1 MNGASAEP
9 VRLPEPLPSMLP
21 PTLPEQRRSTLSE
34 PPAPAPVAPQAF
46 GRMPTA
52 APLAPVA
59 PRSRTCLVVD
69 DSRVVR
75 KISRRI
81 VEGLGYTVIEVEDG
95 QEALSRCQAAM
106 PDLILLDWDMPV
118 MTGLEFIQQLRA
130 LPGNVRP
137 KVVFCT
143 ARKETSDI
151 YKGIDAGAD
160 EYVSKPFDEA
170 SLTAKL
176 QRVGAA

>member
-1 MNGASAEP
+1 M
-9 VRLPEPLPSMLP
+9 RLPEPLRSAV
-21 PTLPEQRRSTLSE
+21 PE
-34 PPAPAPVAPQAF
+34 PATEHAAVPQPF
-46 GRMPTA
+46 GRMPSAAVA
-52 APLAPVA
+52 APLAPR
-59 PRSRTCLVVD
+59 PKTCLIVD

-75 KISRRI
+75 KVSRRI
-81 VEGLGYTVIEVEDG
+81 VEDLGYAVVEAENG
-95 QEALSRCQAAM
+95 EEALSRCKQAM

-118 MTGLEFIQQLRA
+118 MTGLEFIQALRA
-130 LPGNVRP
+130 LPGNASP

-143 ARKETSDI
+143 ARRETSDI

-176 QRVGAA
+176 QRIGAA